1 MKQAIYTLILMAALS
16 LFSVSVL
23 ANGAD
28 NAHVTLV
35 ETFGLA
41 TKKEG
46 DKYRIITF
54 IPRTFLLF
62 DIDKEEP
69 DLKVG
74 KQYLAATTQDGVRVF
89 LLERAVSKGPF
100 KTVFGD
106 QDIIFNKSH
115 SVCFSIQCD
124 QQDDDQ
130 LLKINAGEVFK
141 AEELNIAG
149 TEVYR
154 LVGNRGNR
162 NSVDEVTGYI
172 SKDQLEKLNHKSVV
186 TYATLRHPRYGL
198 TSSEAKAI
206 NTSCGQKIERDE
218 RKNFGTLSEAD
229 KALISAF
236 GVAAIGGGGNLQF
249 KRSYGGESKEVV
261 YKVYDVVDRRIEP
274 NIQTTYAAQIVYR
287 CDESDIFAKRTFIE
301 SLAIINTTTNS
312 THTFKPEGTP
322 ENLLEY
328 TGAPYMYS
336 VNNSRHYFQ
345 IMDKLSEQFESR
357 ALAGYFLAGFN
368 RSCKGKYR
376 KREESCQH
384 SAYEGSSNN

>member
-1 MKQAIYTLILMAALS
+1 MKQEIYVLVLMVPLS
-16 LFSVSVL
+16 IVSAPVF
-23 ANGAD
+23 AD
-28 NAHVTLV
+28 GSEEAYVTLV
-35 ETFGLA
+35 ESFGVA
-41 TKKEG
+41 TEKEG
-46 DKYRIITF
+46 DKYRTVTF

-74 KQYLAATTQDGVRVF
+74 KQYLAATTQDGVRIF
-89 LLERAVSKGPF
+89 LLERTVSEGPF
-100 KTVFGD
+100 KTVYGD

-115 SVCFSIQCD
+115 SVCSEIHCD

-141 AEELNIAG
+141 AEEINVSE
-149 TEVYR
+149 TTVYK

-162 NSVDEVTGYI
+162 NSTDFVTGFI
-172 SKDQLEKLNHKSVV
+172 RKDEIEKLNRKSVV

-206 NTSCGQKIERDE
+206 NTSCGKKITQDE
-218 RKNFGTLSEAD
+218 RKYVDNLSDTDEE
-229 KALISAF
+229 LISAF
-236 GVAAIGGGGNLQF
+236 GIATVGAGGNLQF
-249 KRSYGGESKEVV
+249 NRSYGGESKEVV
-261 YKVYDVVDRRIEP
+261 YKIYDVVDRRIEP
-274 NIQTTYAAQIVYR
+274 KTHTRYAAQIVYR
-287 CDESDIFAKRTFIE
+287 CDESDIFAKRTFID
-301 SLAIINTTTNS
+301 SVAIINMTTKS
-312 THTFKPEGTP
+312 TYTLKPEGTP
-322 ENLLEY
+322 EDLFKY

-368 RSCKGKYR
+368 RSCNGKDR

-384 SAYEGSSNN
+384 SAYEENSQN